1 MAANRQAVQLAF
13 DLPHR
18 EALDE
23 DDFFVSSSNLAA
35 VQMIDSWPQWPG
47 AARLLV
53 GPAGCGKTHLAQV
66 WRSRSGARAVEPGGE
81 FQGTIAPSAAVL
93 VEDADTRPYDET
105 KLFHLL
111 NAVREADSSLLVTAR
126 TIPAQWRYRLPDLVS
141 RLTAIPIAQ
150 IGEPDEEL
158 VGAVLVKHFADRQI
172 EVEPS
177 VLLYIVRRIG
187 RSMASVID
195 AVEAL
200 DQKALGAG
208 KRVTRLMAS
217 DILSEAFSDEP

>member
-18 EALDE
+18 EALGE

-35 VQMIDSWPQWPG
+35 VKMIDSWPQWPG
-47 AARLLV
+47 GACLLV

-66 WRSRSGARAVEPGGE
+66 WRSRSGARAVEPGAEILG
-81 FQGTIAPSAAVL
+81 IVPSAAVL
-93 VEDADTRPYDET
+93 VEDADTRSYDET

-111 NAVREADSSLLVTAR
+111 NVVREADASLLVTAR
-126 TIPAQWRYRLPDLVS
+126 TMPAQWRYHLPDLVS
-141 RLTAIPIAQ
+141 RMTAIPIAQ

-172 EVEPS
+172 EIEPS
-177 VLLYIVRRIG
+177 VLLYIVRRVG
-187 RSMASVID
+187 RSMASLIEI
-195 AVEAL
+195 VEKL
-200 DQKALGAG
+200 DQNALGAG
-208 KRVTRLMAS
+208 KRVTRRMATDVIS
-217 DILSEAFSDEP
+217 AVHPEEA